1 VFGEGWGGFFPF
13 LGAGLQDWRMQQDM
27 EREERKIEMDKK
39 YPSSLAKPY
48 FPCLLAKPTVIDPN
62 IPYRILS

>member
-27 EREERKIEMDKK
+27 EREERKIEMDE
-39 YPSSLAKPY
+39 
-48 FPCLLAKPTVIDPN
+48 
-62 IPYRILS
+62 